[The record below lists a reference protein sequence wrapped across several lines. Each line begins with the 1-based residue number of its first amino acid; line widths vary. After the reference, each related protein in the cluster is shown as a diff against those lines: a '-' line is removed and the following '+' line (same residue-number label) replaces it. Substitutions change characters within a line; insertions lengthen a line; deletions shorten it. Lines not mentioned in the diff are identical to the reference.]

1 MILLL
6 SPKMR
11 ESLYRYTRTG
21 EVSHDYG
28 DKGPSIVAQ
37 KQHALESE
45 RLYMATM
52 YWLGNTS
59 RTEHCR

>member
-37 KQHALESE
+37 KQHA
-45 RLYMATM
+45 
-52 YWLGNTS
+52 
-59 RTEHCR
+59 